1 GLKGSAD
8 WKRPSQKPKYGEK
21 FEPSEFQALG
31 SIGYTVT
38 GMVGI
43 GGKFDLK
50 IGFDQTSQRFVMR
63 FTAEACLGPGFGG
76 QVDITVGIGQCWDF
90 ITLVHGQLK
99 RHDFSYMDFFEKEN
113 DESGID
119 VFELFSAWAWKMLK
133 SGNLP
138 AAGAAIAVG
147 ASAEMVIEILSD
159 ARGII
164 REWERTETV
173 QKQTDELINTL
184 HEKPELLKY
193 LTPETKGRILYD
205 LLSVPVDWSERLSNW
220 SSLDINKRREE
231 AALILIREGV
241 ISWTDWRE
249 TLEHMGE
256 IQSGRLIP
264 RVAPNATH
272 EQKAQRVR
280 ENIAWL
286 QSELL
291 NDEEDWNALQA
302 HLSKLP
308 AQE

>member
-1 GLKGSAD
+1 
-8 WKRPSQKPKYGEK
+8 
-21 FEPSEFQALG
+21 
-31 SIGYTVT
+31 
-38 GMVGI
+38 
-43 GGKFDLK
+43 
-50 IGFDQTSQRFVMR
+50 
-63 FTAEACLGPGFGG
+63 
-76 QVDITVGIGQCWDF
+76 
-90 ITLVHGQLK
+90 
-99 RHDFSYMDFFEKEN
+99 MDFFEKEN

-147 ASAEMVIEILSD
+147 ASAEMVIDLLDHYDRVYDEWKQN
-159 ARGII
+159 II
-164 REWERTETV
+164 IKE
-173 QKQTDELINTL
+173 QTDTLIDTL
-184 HEKPELLKY
+184 HEKPELLRY

-205 LLSVPVDWSERLSNW
+205 LISVPVDWSERLSNW

-231 AALILIREGV
+231 AALILIQEGV
-241 ISWTDWRE
+241 VSWTDWRE

-256 IQSGRLIP
+256 IKNGKLTPQ
-264 RVAPNATH
+264 VTQNATR

-280 ENIAWL
+280 DNLVWL

-302 HLSKLP
+302 HLRNLP

>member
-1 GLKGSAD
+1 
-8 WKRPSQKPKYGEK
+8 
-21 FEPSEFQALG
+21 
-31 SIGYTVT
+31 
-38 GMVGI
+38 M
-43 GGKFDLK
+43 
-50 IGFDQTSQRFVMR
+50 
-63 FTAEACLGPGFGG
+63 
-76 QVDITVGIGQCWDF
+76 
-90 ITLVHGQLK
+90 HGQLK

-193 LTPETKGRILYD
+193 LTPETKGRILFD

-231 AALILIREGV
+231 ATLILIQEGV

-249 TLEHMGE
+249 TLEHIGE
-256 IQSGRLIP
+256 IKHGSLTP
-264 RVAPNATH
+264 RITPNATR

-280 ENIAWL
+280 DNLAWL

-291 NDEEDWNALQA
+291 NDEEDWNTLQA
-302 HLSKLP
+302 HLRKLP